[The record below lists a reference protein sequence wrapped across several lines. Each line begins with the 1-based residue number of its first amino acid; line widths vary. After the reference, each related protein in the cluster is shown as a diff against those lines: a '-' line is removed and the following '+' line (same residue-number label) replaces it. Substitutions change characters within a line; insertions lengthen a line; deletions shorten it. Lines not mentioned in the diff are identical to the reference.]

1 MAEIKKVILT
11 PKSTFTATVQKIGGR
26 VTTTDP
32 ITVKNQVNEIRSI
45 DDIPGVNTAQR
56 VDGAVIVYNANT
68 GEYDVRSTYGN
79 VVSIS
84 IQSLVAN
91 GSTGTAGQSLLTNG
105 STVYWGQVPIAN
117 NATFAYGKRESD
129 LSVNFSQ
136 FSGTAN
142 FAIIANLATFAT
154 TANTANFAFG
164 KREGDLSVNFA
175 DFSGSAN
182 FAFVSNTANFA
193 GTANN
198 STFAY
203 GKRESDLSVNFSQFS
218 GDANFAFNAN
228 NATNLNGQPA
238 SFYTNATNM
247 STGTLPSTRLPTT
260 AVVAGTY
267 GNSTQIPIITVDQ
280 YGRVTNAF
288 SSGILSG
295 VGLSS
300 YTYSSGNNTFAI
312 VTTDSSVY
320 YANISSMSDLTVTG
334 NLVVQGSVTTVNTQN
349 LDVTDSF
356 INLNKGQ
363 TTPLND
369 IGILMQRYSA
379 ANSTNYNVGLAWK
392 ESSTKLV
399 FGATAEAG
407 GDNDVAFTQ
416 EWMTISQAGDVTV
429 SGNLVFNI
437 IDGGSY

>member
-1 MAEIKKVILT
+1 MVDIKKVILT
-11 PKSTFTATVQKIGGR
+11 PKSTITATVQKIGNR

-45 DDIPGVNTAQR
+45 DDIPGVNTSQR

-68 GEYDVRSTYGN
+68 GGYDVRSTYGN
-79 VVSIS
+79 VISIS

-91 GSTGTAGQSLLTNG
+91 GSTGSAGQLLHTNG
-105 STVYWGQVPIAN
+105 STVYWGPVLNAN

-129 LSVNFSQ
+129 LSVNFAT

-142 FAIIANLATFAT
+142 FAFVANLATYAT
-154 TANTANFAFG
+154 YANTANFAFG
-164 KREGDLSVNFA
+164 KSEGDLSVNFA
-175 DFSGSAN
+175 QFSGTAN
-182 FAFVSNTANFA
+182 FAFVTNSATFA
-193 GTANN
+193 ATANN

-203 GKRESDLSVNFSQFS
+203 GKRESDLSVNFAQFS
-218 GDANFAFNAN
+218 GTANFAYAAN
-228 NATNLNGQPA
+228 NSTLLNGQPG
-238 SFYTNATNM
+238 SFYTNATNIT
-247 STGTLPSTRLPTT
+247 TGTLPSAVLPNT

-267 GNSTQIPIITVDQ
+267 GNSTQIPTITVDQ

-288 SSGILSG
+288 SSAALSG

-312 VTTDSSVY
+312 VTTDNSVY

-334 NLVVQGSVTTVNTQN
+334 NLVVQGTVTTVNTQN
-349 LDVTDSF
+349 LDVRDAF

-363 TTPLND
+363 VTPQND
-369 IGILMQRYSA
+369 IGLLMQRYSTA
-379 ANSTNYNVGLAWK
+379 SSTDYNVGFAWK
-392 ESSTKLV
+392 ESNTKLI
-399 FGATAEAG
+399 FGKTAEAG
-407 GDNDVAFTQ
+407 GDNDITFTQ
-416 EWMTISQAGDVTV
+416 EWMTISQTGDVRV